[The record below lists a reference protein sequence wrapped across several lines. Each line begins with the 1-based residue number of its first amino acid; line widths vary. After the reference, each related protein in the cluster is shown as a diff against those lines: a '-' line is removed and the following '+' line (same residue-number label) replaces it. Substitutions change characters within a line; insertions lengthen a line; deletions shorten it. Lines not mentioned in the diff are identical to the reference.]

1 MPPVRVMSWLWAMY
15 AGRMRS
21 FVRFLFAAVLLVLAA
36 CQLPVAPPWRQVP
49 SAALYTIAT
58 PFNEREFAGYDR
70 RGSSSISGEAYFRT
84 GGSVVLAAGSE
95 VVLVPDTAYTRELW
109 EPARSG
115 RYRGVANFDPRYFK
129 YRRSTVA
136 DSNGYFRFTGLP
148 AGSYIVQTHVPAI
161 DEGKAVFL
169 HRRVTIEDN
178 SAANIIL
185 SGLNQQ

>member
-1 MPPVRVMSWLWAMY
+1 
-15 AGRMRS
+15 MRS
-21 FVRFLFAAVLLVLAA
+21 VVRGLSTALLLLAVGA
-36 CQLPVAPPWRQVP
+36 CQLPLALPGRPQAN
-49 SAALYTIAT
+49 AALYTIAT
-58 PFNEREFAGYDR
+58 PFNEGEFAGYDH
-70 RGSSSISGEAYFRT
+70 RGNSSISGEAYYRI
-84 GGSVVLAAGSE
+84 GGGVVLAAGSE

-115 RYRGVANFDPRYFK
+115 RYSGVANFDPRYFK

-169 HRRVTIEDN
+169 HRRITLEDN
-178 SAANIIL
+178 AAANIIL